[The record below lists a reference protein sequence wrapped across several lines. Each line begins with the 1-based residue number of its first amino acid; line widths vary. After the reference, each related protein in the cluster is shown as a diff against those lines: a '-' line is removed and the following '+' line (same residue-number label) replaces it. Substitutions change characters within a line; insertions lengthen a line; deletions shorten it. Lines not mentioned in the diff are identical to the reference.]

1 MHLESASHLLAE
13 MSTEPRDQGICAF
26 MRIILCD
33 DQTVIRKRLEMLL
46 RLQADIEVVGS
57 AENGAEA
64 VRMAEQLQPDLVLMD
79 LKMPGMNGI

>member
-1 MHLESASHLLAE
+1 
-13 MSTEPRDQGICAF
+13 